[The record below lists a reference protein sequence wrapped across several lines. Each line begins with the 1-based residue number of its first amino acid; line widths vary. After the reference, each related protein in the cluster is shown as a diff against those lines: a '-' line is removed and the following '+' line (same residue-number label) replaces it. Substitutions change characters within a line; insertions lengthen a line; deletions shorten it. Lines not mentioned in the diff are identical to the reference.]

1 MRVSV
6 EKYLRGTRKM
16 QPNNHYSNS
25 PASRSTISAMEKT
38 SSPFLTQRPIGVSPS
53 PGKHFLMQ
61 LLKMS
66 IRAGS
71 LYLAQLVLCDFLF
84 LLGGLQNLFL
94 LPGNAEKRIL
104 ELHAW
109 YPLHLSRPEGHVPLG
124 QFCMHLLVKG
134 MRQYP
139 PPHFFFQFFLK
150 DLSLTV

>member
-1 MRVSV
+1 MH
-6 EKYLRGTRKM
+6 
-16 QPNNHYSNS
+16 PNNHHSNS

-53 PGKHFLMQ
+53 PGKHFFMQ
-61 LLKMS
+61 LLKKS
-66 IRAGS
+66 IRAGTP
-71 LYLAQLVLCDFLF
+71 YLAQLVLCDFLF

-94 LPGNAEKRIL
+94 LRGNAEKPSL

-109 YPLHLSRPEGHVPLG
+109 YPWHFVRPEGHVPLG
-124 QFCMHLLVKG
+124 QCCMHLLVKG

-139 PPHFFFQFFLK
+139 LPHPFFFFLK

>member
-1 MRVSV
+1 MH
-6 EKYLRGTRKM
+6 
-16 QPNNHYSNS
+16 PNNHHSNS

-53 PGKHFLMQ
+53 PGKHFFMQ
-61 LLKMS
+61 LLKKS
-66 IRAGS
+66 IRAGTP
-71 LYLAQLVLCDFLF
+71 YLAQLVLCDFLF